1 MRFNRLDLNLL
12 VALNALLYE
21 KSVSLAA
28 DRLCLSQS
36 ATSSA
41 LSRLREY
48 FDDELLV
55 RKGRSMVLTARGHEL
70 IGPVRNVLDEI
81 QNSIVSSPE
90 FNPSESDRSISIMT
104 SDYSTEV
111 LLAEALAELKQIA
124 PNMTFRISSISENVN
139 SIEQLERGVCDMLIT
154 LTELRTEKHP
164 CVPLF
169 SDDFVVLCAEDNPHV
184 GDTIDLGT
192 YLRLGHII
200 TEFGNT
206 RMPSFEGLMLKQNQ
220 WHRNVEISVG
230 NFLSVPLL
238 VRGTDRI
245 ATVHR
250 RLAKRFTSWLPLRTV
265 ELPFEMPNISI
276 GAIWHRSAEND
287 PGMIW
292 LVEQLKQIA
301 ARKTKPDAKSVEL
314 SGEALSEE
322 VVEPFL
328 NYRERVRV

>member
-1 MRFNRLDLNLL
+1 MRFRRLDLNLL
-12 VALNALLYE
+12 VTLDALLDE

-41 LSRLREY
+41 LGRLRDY
-48 FDDELLV
+48 FDDDLLV

-70 IGPVRNVLDEI
+70 SGPVRNVLDDI
-81 QNSIVSSPE
+81 QSCIAVSPE
-90 FNPSESDRSISIMT
+90 FNPSQSDRSISIMT

-111 LLAEALAELKQIA
+111 LLTEALAELSKTA
-124 PNMTFRISSISENVN
+124 PNMSFRISNISENVN
-139 SIEQLERGVCDMLIT
+139 SIEQLERGVTDMLIT
-154 LTELRTEKHP
+154 LSELGADKHP
-164 CVPLF
+164 SVPLF

-184 GDTIDLGT
+184 SDSIDLDT
-192 YLRLGHII
+192 YLKLGHIV
-200 TEFGNT
+200 TEFGNI
-206 RMPSFEGLMLKQNQ
+206 RMPSFEGWLLKQNQ

-230 NFLSVPLL
+230 NFLSIPLL

-250 RLAKRFTSWLPLRTV
+250 RLAKRFTSWLPLRAV

-287 PGMIW
+287 PCMVW

-301 ARKTKPDAKSVEL
+301 SRKTQPDPKSVY
-314 SGEALSEE
+314 LSEE
-322 VVEPFL
+322 AVEPYL
-328 NYRERVRV
+328 NYRERVRF

>member
-1 MRFNRLDLNLL
+1 MRFKRLDLNLL
-12 VALNALLYE
+12 VALNALLDE

-41 LSRLREY
+41 LGRLREY
-48 FDDELLV
+48 FQDELLV

-81 QNSIVSSPE
+81 QNSIAVSPE

-111 LLAEALAELKQIA
+111 LLSEAFSEIKAIA
-124 PNMTFRISSISENVN
+124 PNMTFRVSSISENVN
-139 SIEQLERGVCDMLIT
+139 SIEQLERGVSDMLIT
-154 LTELRTEKHP
+154 MSELATEKHP

-169 SDDFVVLCAEDNPHV
+169 SDEFVVVCAEDNPHV
-184 GDTIDLGT
+184 GDTLDLDT
-192 YLRLGHII
+192 YLRLGHIV
-200 TEFGNT
+200 TEFGNA
-206 RMPSFEGLMLKQNQ
+206 RMPSFEGWFLQQNQ

-250 RLAKRFTSWLPLRTV
+250 RLAKRFTSWLPLRAV

-287 PGMIW
+287 PCMVW

-301 ARKTKPDAKSVEL
+301 ARKTQPEPKSVY
-314 SGEALSEE
+314 LSEE
-322 VVEPFL
+322 AVEPYL
-328 NYRERVRV
+328 NYRDRVRA